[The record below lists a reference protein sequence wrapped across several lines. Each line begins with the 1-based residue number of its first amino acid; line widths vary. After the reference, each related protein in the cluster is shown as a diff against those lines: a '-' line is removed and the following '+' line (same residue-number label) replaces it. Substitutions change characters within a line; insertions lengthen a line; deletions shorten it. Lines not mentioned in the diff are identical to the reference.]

1 MIAPKNWQDL
11 LAQNIRSERR
21 RLLIDQNQ
29 LAEKLGLDSRAT
41 ISIWETA
48 KGLPKMEVFE
58 KMCIVFE
65 RTPTELM
72 YEDLT
77 GKSPP
82 PKLKS
87 VPGEEGEASKE
98 GGRGQPTGSQLPE
111 EDKPPKEDKE
121 DLKEVRRQLLQL
133 MNKVEELEHN

>member
-1 MIAPKNWQDL
+1 MVAPKNWQDV

-77 GKSPP
+77 DTSP

-87 VPGEEGEASKE
+87 VPGASETSKE